1 MLCDV
6 IFTFFWLFTTSDS
19 FVKDAEIEG
28 VIETFPEKIERT
40 DEGKDKFEDVNIAG
54 ILGRSRKHF

>member
-28 VIETFPEKIERT
+28 VVETFPEKIERT

>member
-28 VIETFPEKIERT
+28 VVEKFPVKIERT
-40 DEGKDKFEDVNIAG
+40 DEGKDKFKDVNIAG
-54 ILGRSRKHF
+54 ILGRSRTHF

>member
-19 FVKDAEIEG
+19 FVKDAEVEG
-28 VIETFPEKIERT
+28 VVETIPEKIERT

>member
-19 FVKDAEIEG
+19 FVKDAEVEG
-28 VIETFPEKIERT
+28 VVETIPEKIERT
-40 DEGKDKFEDVNIAG
+40 NEGKDKFEDVNIAG